1 MLKTIVL
8 AAQNFVQHQLESS
21 CTIQESAPKMRT
33 LVAYIDTV
41 SQDATHHRVYVACEE
56 NLMQQIAELFLGEEQ
71 SDEATLRDMSL
82 EVANMVIGSAK
93 VIAEESNSN
102 PFSIATP
109 HFEKF
114 DNFDF
119 DYDEQQVLD
128 VNGNLMI
135 IAVKGL

>member
-1 MLKTIVL
+1 MLKTVVL

-21 CTIQESAPKMRT
+21 CSEQEHVPKVRT
-33 LVAYIDTV
+33 LIAYIDTV
-41 SQDATHHRVYVACEE
+41 TQDETHHRVYVACDER
-56 NLMQQIAELFLGEEQ
+56 LMQQIAELFLGEDQ

-93 VIAEESNSN
+93 VIAEENNNN

-109 HFEKF
+109 HFETF
-114 DNFDF
+114 DTFDF
-119 DYDEQQVLD
+119 AYDEQQVLSI
-128 VNGNLMI
+128 NGHTMI